1 MFSFRI
7 FSASRGA
14 SLKENAVKNIIQI
27 LYVNKVSGRSKKTGN
42 DYDMRM
48 AQCIVERLDESGAP
62 APLIGE
68 LVLPEKFKDTAP
80 GRYEVEFEVSVSQ
93 DKRIG
98 SVVSSMVALPVGR
111 VAPAAPAVAAP
122 GPVSK
127 A

>member
-1 MFSFRI
+1 M
-7 FSASRGA
+7 
-14 SLKENAVKNIIQI
+14 KNIIQI
-27 LYVNKVSGRSKKTGN
+27 IHVAKVAGRSKKTGN

-48 AQCIVERLDESGAP
+48 AQCIVERVDPETGAP

-98 SVVSSMVALPVGR
+98 SQVASMVLVPAGR
-111 VAPAAPAVAAP
+111 VVPAPSPAVAQQP
-122 GPVSK
+122 K

>member
-1 MFSFRI
+1 M
-7 FSASRGA
+7 
-14 SLKENAVKNIIQI
+14 KNIIQI
-27 LYVNKVSGRSKKTGN
+27 IGVVQVAGRSKKTGN

-48 AQCIVERLDESGAP
+48 AQCIVERVNPETGAP

-98 SVVSSMVALPVGR
+98 SQVASMVLLS
-111 VAPAAPAVAAP
+111 APRAAAPAPVAAP
-122 GPVSK
+122 GK

>member
-1 MFSFRI
+1 M
-7 FSASRGA
+7 
-14 SLKENAVKNIIQI
+14 KNIIQI
-27 LYVNKVSGRSKKTGN
+27 LYVAKVAGRSKKTGN

-48 AQCIVERLDESGAP
+48 AQCVVERLDESGNP

-80 GRYEVEFEVSVSQ
+80 GRYEVTFEVAVSQ

-98 SVVSSMVALPVGR
+98 SVVSSITP
-111 VAPAAPAVAAP
+111 APAGRAPTSAPVPAAAATAAA
-122 GPVSK
+122 K

>member
-1 MFSFRI
+1 M
-7 FSASRGA
+7 
-14 SLKENAVKNIIQI
+14 KNIIQI
-27 LYVNKVSGRSKKTGN
+27 LYVSRVSGRSKKTGN

-48 AQCIVERLDESGAP
+48 AQCVVERFDADGAP

-68 LVLPEKFKDTAP
+68 LVLPEKFKDTPP

-98 SVVSSMVALPVGR
+98 SVVSSMIPAPAGR
-111 VAPAAPAVAAP
+111 AAAAAAPA
-122 GPVSK
+122 PVPK